1 MARGRRPSVGVLF
14 ILLAAGFAGIA
25 FAAARA
31 GGPAWVVA
39 AAAAFIAVWFGEQAL
54 RALR

>member
-1 MARGRRPSVGVLF
+1 MARGRRPSLGVLF
-14 ILLAAGFAGIA
+14 VLLAVGFAGIA

-31 GGPAWVVA
+31 GGAAWVVA
-39 AAAAFIAVWFGEQAL
+39 VAAALVAAWLGEQAF

>member
-1 MARGRRPSVGVLF
+1 MARGRRPSLGVLF
-14 ILLAAGFAGIA
+14 IILAVGFAGIA

-31 GGPAWVVA
+31 GGTAWVIA
-39 AAAAFIAVWFGEQAL
+39 AAAALVAVWFGEQAL